1 MVSAPQEF
9 SMNLKT
15 FLFLFILGTLIS
27 CASKDKKSEEREFII
42 PDHYG
47 RSK

>member
-9 SMNLKT
+9 NMNLKT
-15 FLFLFILGTLIS
+15 FLLLFILGTLIS
-27 CASKDKKSEEREFII
+27 CASKNRSTDEKEFIV

>member
-1 MVSAPQEF
+1 MVLAPQEF
-9 SMNLKT
+9 KMNLKT
-15 FLFLFILGTLIS
+15 FVLLFTLGTLIS
-27 CASKDKKSEEREFII
+27 CASKNKSTDEKEFIV